1 MCIIFQHF
9 LSQLSDKFS
18 WTEDKVPHGQDFY
31 KAYMSCCDSIEQSDE
46 KGTLCDNDRVDTT
59 RIQPLKSAKSYNL
72 AFGFLTSQQSFQQVF
87 LSQA

>member
-1 MCIIFQHF
+1 
-9 LSQLSDKFS
+9 
-18 WTEDKVPHGQDFY
+18 
-31 KAYMSCCDSIEQSDE
+31 MSCCDSIEQSDE

-59 RIQPLKSAKSYNL
+59 RIQPLKSPKSYNL